1 MKKSTKFIIA
11 LLVTVGALAI
21 TYRVVNQA
29 PSKDLAADAQMQEI
43 ITSGGCLQ
51 CHSGSPDLPF
61 YANWPV
67 ASGMVQKDVTQG
79 YRAFDMTEMAEAL
92 KAGKPVGKVALA
104 KVEKVIMDGTMPK
117 HAYYMVHWGSS
128 VTDAKKEMA
137 MAWVKQHRL
146 AHYANGLAAAEF
158 VNEPIRPIADSIPV
172 DMRKVILGDMLYHD
186 TRLSADNTV
195 SCASCHGLNTGGVD
209 NKQYSEGVGGQFGG
223 VNAPTVYNAAYNF
236 VQFWDGRAGTLAEQA
251 AGPPLNPVEMAC
263 QSFDEI
269 IAKLEQ
275 DANFT
280 KAFLAVYADGYY

>member
-29 PSKDLAADAQMQEI
+29 PSKELAADAQMQEI

-67 ASGMVQKDVTQG
+67 AGGMVQKDVEQG

-92 KAGKPVGKVALA
+92 KVGKPVGKVALA

-117 HAYYMVHWGSS
+117 HAYYMVHWGAS

-137 MAWVKQHRL
+137 MAWAKQHRL
-146 AHYANGLAAAEF
+146 AH
-158 VNEPIRPIADSIPV
+158 
-172 DMRKVILGDMLYHD
+172 
-186 TRLSADNTV
+186 
-195 SCASCHGLNTGGVD
+195 
-209 NKQYSEGVGGQFGG
+209 
-223 VNAPTVYNAAYNF
+223 
-236 VQFWDGRAGTLAEQA
+236 
-251 AGPPLNPVEMAC
+251 
-263 QSFDEI
+263 
-269 IAKLEQ
+269 
-275 DANFT
+275 
-280 KAFLAVYADGYY
+280 

>member
-146 AHYANGLAAAEF
+146 AHMLTDWLPPSLPMNRYVPSQILFLWICVKSSWEICSIMTLAF
-158 VNEPIRPIADSIPV
+158 RPITPFHVLRVTD
-172 DMRKVILGDMLYHD
+172 
-186 TRLSADNTV
+186 
-195 SCASCHGLNTGGVD
+195 
-209 NKQYSEGVGGQFGG
+209 
-223 VNAPTVYNAAYNF
+223 
-236 VQFWDGRAGTLAEQA
+236 
-251 AGPPLNPVEMAC
+251 
-263 QSFDEI
+263 
-269 IAKLEQ
+269 
-275 DANFT
+275 
-280 KAFLAVYADGYY
+280 

>member
-29 PSKDLAADAQMQEI
+29 PSKELAADAQMQEI

-67 ASGMVQKDVTQG
+67 AGGMVQKDVEQG

-92 KAGKPVGKVALA
+92 KVGKPVGKVALA

-117 HAYYMVHWGSS
+117 HAYYMVHWGAS

-137 MAWVKQHRL
+137 MAWAKQHRL
-146 AHYANGLAAAEF
+146 AHYANGLASAEF
-158 VNEPIRPIADSIPV
+158 ANEPVRPIADSIPV

-195 SCASCHGLNTGGVD
+195 SCASCHGLNTGGVTS
-209 NKQYSEGVGGQFGG
+209 NIQKV
-223 VNAPTVYNAAYNF
+223 
-236 VQFWDGRAGTLAEQA
+236 
-251 AGPPLNPVEMAC
+251 
-263 QSFDEI
+263 
-269 IAKLEQ
+269 
-275 DANFT
+275 
-280 KAFLAVYADGYY
+280 

>member
-104 KVEKVIMDGTMPK
+104 
-117 HAYYMVHWGSS
+117 
-128 VTDAKKEMA
+128 
-137 MAWVKQHRL
+137 
-146 AHYANGLAAAEF
+146 
-158 VNEPIRPIADSIPV
+158 
-172 DMRKVILGDMLYHD
+172 
-186 TRLSADNTV
+186 
-195 SCASCHGLNTGGVD
+195 
-209 NKQYSEGVGGQFGG
+209 
-223 VNAPTVYNAAYNF
+223 
-236 VQFWDGRAGTLAEQA
+236 
-251 AGPPLNPVEMAC
+251 
-263 QSFDEI
+263 
-269 IAKLEQ
+269 
-275 DANFT
+275 
-280 KAFLAVYADGYY
+280 